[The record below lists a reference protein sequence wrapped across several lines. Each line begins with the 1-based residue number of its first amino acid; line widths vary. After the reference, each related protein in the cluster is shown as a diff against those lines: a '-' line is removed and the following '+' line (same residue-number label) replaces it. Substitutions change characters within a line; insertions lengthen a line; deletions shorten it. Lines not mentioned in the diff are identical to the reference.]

1 MNKKTEK
8 LSDAATTVRP
18 YVERALKDE
27 ELRENM
33 REAFQTARDV
43 YQELISQGRVSKAAT
58 HAMSDKELQDN
69 LRKTVEELR
78 AASSRIQGAREEE
91 THKARNT
98 TLLLSGIALGV
109 LFNPVTGPQARA
121 WLREQLLGPE
131 EEIEYKAEKA
141 AEKAKDTLS
150 NGA

>member
-27 ELRENM
+27 ELRENV

-43 YQELISQGRVSKAAT
+43 YQELISQGRVSKAAAR
-58 HAMSDKELQDN
+58 AMSDKELQDN

-78 AASSRIQGAREEE
+78 QASSRLQGSREEE
-91 THKARNT
+91 KHKARNT
-98 TLLLSGIALGV
+98 TLLLSGIALGI

-131 EEIEYKAEKA
+131 EEIEYKAEQA
-141 AEKAKDTLS
+141 AEKAKDVLN